1 MDGETLASFEWA
13 IILLIV
19 LGYLIYDLRKT
30 KREIREAKELEARE
44 REERLMLRQAQ
55 HEGDNQKQPDS
66 ASP

>member
-30 KREIREAKELEARE
+30 KREIREAKERE
-44 REERLMLRQAQ
+44 SRGE
-55 HEGDNQKQPDS
+55 
-66 ASP
+66 

>member
-30 KREIREAKELEARE
+30 KREIREAKEREARE

-55 HEGDNQKQPDS
+55 HEGDNQK
-66 ASP
+66 

>member
-30 KREIREAKELEARE
+30 KREIREAKE